1 MEELDTRPVADILA
15 RYSTDNQNPVTIDV
29 QVEKCREWC
38 ERNGYQVGKIFSDEA
53 VSGMK
58 ETRAGYEACM
68 MHLGMGGAQ
77 LVVVYDQSRMFRE
90 FTEWFQFRK
99 DVDMLGARVA
109 SVTQP
114 MVGGDLKDPAVFINE
129 AATAML
135 NHAQVLITRQK
146 TIDALKH
153 NAREGK
159 SSGGKP
165 PLGYDLDK
173 DKKYVVNEHEAEA
186 VRLVFQLFARGFSYG
201 EIVDELNSRGYLT
214 KRGQSF
220 GKNSIFDLLKNEK
233 YIGRLVYG
241 ATKAQADGRWN
252 SHAKSKEDAI
262 VVENGVPAIIE
273 QELWEQVQSR
283 IRTRKGAGG
292 RYSAKREYLL
302 TGRVFCGDCGA
313 SMVVMGS
320 KASGYQYYECNNKRR
335 THTCK
340 MKNVRTEWLEQTVAA
355 SIKQMLIEPANIEM
369 LVDVA
374 RDQERQITTE
384 YDTRRA
390 ELASQYTRVCRQ
402 LENGVN
408 ALLEGVVSAEL
419 KEKVRRLEEE
429 KAEIEAETAELNQ
442 YKGYVGLDDATIRR
456 CVENVAKVDI
466 DTPEGLKLILSVV
479 SRVNI
484 HTDTIEIKTLIST
497 DGTDPDPTKSRPQ
510 NLELFPSEGL
520 SGEKYH
526 TTPEN
531 GSGHQMKTAL
541 YSQKRLYSAVFYAFK
556 MLRQRNGNIFYALF
570 VSVPAKQTRMAG
582 RKGMLLFFTSIIF
595 RLDFGIA
602 LGMPAYRANFRR
614 ACGIRYVSAYHAH
627 PHGGA
632 PLTKNLAVLNVGSQ
646 LVVTLFMRFFNVP
659 HAGEQF
665 RQLLKAFTAGGTGK
679 FGIHLGPFIV
689 FPGCRVPQVF
699 QRAGHF
705 AAGKMLKPDLGM
717 FLFIAGCFIKD
728 VPHLLVAV
736 FPRTQRIDLIFCT
749 SVQLARKC
757 GLQIFPRLTVLQFHG
772 QCLPLY

>member
-1 MEELDTRPVADILA
+1 MYGCLRKGNDMDEFAARPVADILA

-201 EIVDELNSRGYLT
+201 EIIDELNSRGYLT
-214 KRGQSF
+214 KRGQPF

-340 MKNVRTEWLEQTVAA
+340 MKNVRTEWLEQTVA
-355 SIKQMLIEPANIEM
+355 SVL
-369 LVDVA
+369 
-374 RDQERQITTE
+374 
-384 YDTRRA
+384 
-390 ELASQYTRVCRQ
+390 S
-402 LENGVN
+402 
-408 ALLEGVVSAEL
+408 
-419 KEKVRRLEEE
+419 
-429 KAEIEAETAELNQ
+429 
-442 YKGYVGLDDATIRR
+442 R
-456 CVENVAKVDI
+456 C
-466 DTPEGLKLILSVV
+466 
-479 SRVNI
+479 
-484 HTDTIEIKTLIST
+484 
-497 DGTDPDPTKSRPQ
+497 
-510 NLELFPSEGL
+510 
-520 SGEKYH
+520 
-526 TTPEN
+526 
-531 GSGHQMKTAL
+531 
-541 YSQKRLYSAVFYAFK
+541 
-556 MLRQRNGNIFYALF
+556 
-570 VSVPAKQTRMAG
+570 
-582 RKGMLLFFTSIIF
+582 
-595 RLDFGIA
+595 
-602 LGMPAYRANFRR
+602 
-614 ACGIRYVSAYHAH
+614 
-627 PHGGA
+627 
-632 PLTKNLAVLNVGSQ
+632 
-646 LVVTLFMRFFNVP
+646 
-659 HAGEQF
+659 
-665 RQLLKAFTAGGTGK
+665 
-679 FGIHLGPFIV
+679 
-689 FPGCRVPQVF
+689 
-699 QRAGHF
+699 
-705 AAGKMLKPDLGM
+705 
-717 FLFIAGCFIKD
+717 
-728 VPHLLVAV
+728 
-736 FPRTQRIDLIFCT
+736 
-749 SVQLARKC
+749 
-757 GLQIFPRLTVLQFHG
+757 
-772 QCLPLY
+772 